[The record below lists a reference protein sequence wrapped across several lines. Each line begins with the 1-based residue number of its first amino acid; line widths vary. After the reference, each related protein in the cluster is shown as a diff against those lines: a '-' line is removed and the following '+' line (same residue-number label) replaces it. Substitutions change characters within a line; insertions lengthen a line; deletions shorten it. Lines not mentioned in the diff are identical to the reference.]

1 MLSPYS
7 PLHATNLF
15 STDWRQ
21 YMYLIKSLT
30 RRIIT
35 ERIRLKYSNRK
46 ANSRGTRSRSCLC
59 AIWLVWKEKPQIYTF
74 ALSIDQDGTLQTTIH
89 PIDQS
94 SKLLGGKLYRY
105 SVINRWKNCKNL
117 TWQFT
122 CIKPN
127 VIRSSDR
134 FIFNRYRFF
143 FIGLWLL
150 DSMTLSFIMADK
162 VSETCK
168 IDPYRPLSWHIRY
181 L

>member
-1 MLSPYS
+1 MFEKLSLCNMISLKGKNPNLYICVINRPRWYLADHYSPYW
-7 PLHATNLF
+7 PI
-15 STDWRQ
+15 Q
-21 YMYLIKSLT
+21 
-30 RRIIT
+30 
-35 ERIRLKYSNRK
+35 
-46 ANSRGTRSRSCLC
+46 
-59 AIWLVWKEKPQIYTF
+59 
-74 ALSIDQDGTLQTTIH
+74 QTI
-89 PIDQS
+89 
-94 SKLLGGKLYRY
+94 GEKLYRY

-150 DSMTLSFIMADK
+150 DSMTYSFIMADK
-162 VSETCK
+162 ISGTCK